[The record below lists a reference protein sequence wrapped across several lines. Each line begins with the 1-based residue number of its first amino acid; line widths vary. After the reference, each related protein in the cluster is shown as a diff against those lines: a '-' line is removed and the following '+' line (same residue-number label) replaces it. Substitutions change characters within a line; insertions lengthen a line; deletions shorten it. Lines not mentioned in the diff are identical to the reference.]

1 MKRGFTVSIP
11 DQRVC
16 QANGAVVE
24 KHVDTDTED
33 DTQNI
38 LATAAALAKARV
50 YSKLFDLLLVI

>member
-1 MKRGFTVSIP
+1 
-11 DQRVC
+11 
-16 QANGAVVE
+16 VVE